1 VALKL
6 FLDITS
12 KGIVLVTLMDGQV
25 YSKATITENWTKLIM
40 ALAIMAR
47 ANEES
52 VTKSKRA
59 LSPIGIKEPGMIGV
73 MEPVL
78 GS

>member
-1 VALKL
+1 
-6 FLDITS
+6 
-12 KGIVLVTLMDGQV
+12 MDGQV
-25 YSKATITENWTKLIM
+25 YSKATISENWTKLIM

-59 LSPIGIKEPGMIGV
+59 HDAILRRRKNGQLPAKRW
-73 MEPVL
+73 L
-78 GS
+78 